1 MKTQPIRN
9 TSDIQ
14 RLKEYFINRHEWRDY
29 TLFVLGIN
37 TALRI
42 GDIIS
47 LKWKDVYDFKENKYK
62 KHIYIV
68 EQKTKKMAA
77 PALNNNTIA
86 CLNLL
91 REKLGQVQPI
101 QPEEYILKSRKGNNC
116 PIGRNRAYTVIKRAS
131 DMLGIEGNISCHSLR
146 KTFGY
151 HAWKQGIPPALI
163 MDLFN
168 HSSIEIT
175 KRYLSIDQDERDSV
189 YLSIEL

>member
-1 MKTQPIRN
+1 
-9 TSDIQ
+9 
-14 RLKEYFINRHEWRDY
+14 
-29 TLFVLGIN
+29 
-37 TALRI
+37 
-42 GDIIS
+42 
-47 LKWKDVYDFKENKYK
+47 
-62 KHIYIV
+62 
-68 EQKTKKMAA
+68 MAA

-101 QPEEYILKSRKGNNC
+101 QPEEYILKSRKGKNS
-116 PIGRNRAYTVIKRAS
+116 PIGRNRAYTIIKRAS
-131 DMLGIEGNISCHSLR
+131 NMLGIEGNISCHSLR